1 MLRTLHSYI
10 WRDLLRVAGLAL
22 IAFTVVIAIFV
33 IIDKA
38 RVHSLSAS
46 ETLFIFGLTLPIV
59 LTLTLPIAALFA
71 ATIVYGRFGQDNEL
85 MACRASGINTL
96 TLLEP
101 ALMLGAVITVVCLG
115 LNSFVAPKL
124 AVFGELA
131 LRAGVRDIAFHAL
144 KKDGFRQ
151 WKNYIIYAD
160 RVLPEQDRLTGVIV
174 LDRSDPKDLH
184 VLVASD
190 AKLDLTS
197 EQDKAFA
204 QINLTDLTVFSVQ
217 TKQIVREAFRQTPPI
232 EMPSE
237 FEYKP
242 AFFDWK
248 QLLSIRRDPSKH
260 PSIRKELVSLRRK
273 LCKVLLAEQV
283 VADLTSPRGYTS
295 LTDGKFE
302 YQIRAGAAVVD
313 PKGRALLAAKT
324 GPGGQVQSVE
334 ITVLQNSV
342 IYQRIT
348 SSSGEI
354 EAIWLGDLPVSEK
367 DWLVKIE
374 MPKTAMVYDVWGDS
388 VPRRREGWKYGQLE
402 LPGSVLNQLAQ
413 INLADVFETPEKLT
427 RSGSTLDKIAWRRNT
442 EINRLLGKVTAEIHG
457 RLAYGLSCL
466 LLVPLGA
473 TLGLIFRDGQTISA
487 FALSIAPASGMILLI
502 YMGRRIIENPEAP
515 EILGLAAIW
524 GSSLA
529 LAIIDVIIYW
539 RLARR

>member
-1 MLRTLHSYI
+1 M
-10 WRDLLRVAGLAL
+10 
-22 IAFTVVIAIFV
+22 AFTVVIAIFV

-38 RVHSLSAS
+38 REHSLSAS

-59 LTLTLPIAALFA
+59 LTLTMPIAALFA

-101 ALMLGAVITVVCLG
+101 ALILGSVVTVICLL

-124 AVFGELA
+124 AVSGELA
-131 LRAGVRDIAFHAL
+131 IRAGVRDIAFHAL

-151 WKNYIIYAD
+151 WKKFIIYAD
-160 RVLPEQDRLTGVIV
+160 RVLPEQDRLSGVIV
-174 LDRSDPKDLH
+174 LDRSDPDDLH

-190 AKLDLTS
+190 AKLALTT
-197 EQDKAFA
+197 DKGKAFA
-204 QINLTDLTVFSVQ
+204 QINLVDPTVFSVQ
-217 TKQIVREAFRQTPPI
+217 SKQIVREAFQQTPPI

-260 PSIRKELVSLRRK
+260 PSIRKELISLRRNH
-273 LCKVLLAEQV
+273 CKVLLAEQV
-283 VADLTSPRGYTS
+283 VADIASPRGYTS

-302 YQIRAGAAVVD
+302 YQVRSPIAVVD
-313 PKGRALLAAKT
+313 PKGRALLAGET
-324 GPGGQVQSVE
+324 VPGGQVRPVE
-334 ITVLQNSV
+334 VTVLRHGV
-342 IYQRIT
+342 ILQRIT
-348 SSSGEI
+348 ADSGEI
-354 EAIWLGDLPVSEK
+354 EATWLGDLPVAEA

-374 MPKTAMVYDVWGDS
+374 MPNTAMVHDVGMDS
-388 VPRRREGWKYGQLE
+388 RPRRREGWKYGRLE
-402 LPGSVLNQLAQ
+402 LPVSVQNQLAQ
-413 INLADVFETPEKLT
+413 IDLADIFAADEAVTGDGTSKNKMLQ
-427 RSGSTLDKIAWRRNT
+427 RKNRRVD
-442 EINRLLGKVTAEIHG
+442 RMLGKVTAEIHG

-487 FALSIAPASGMILLI
+487 FALSIAPASGMILMI
-502 YMGRRIIENPEAP
+502 YMGRRLIENPDAP
-515 EILGLAAIW
+515 EILGLAALW
-524 GSSLA
+524 GSSLV
-529 LAIIDVIIYW
+529 LAVIDVVIYW
-539 RLARR
+539 RLSRR